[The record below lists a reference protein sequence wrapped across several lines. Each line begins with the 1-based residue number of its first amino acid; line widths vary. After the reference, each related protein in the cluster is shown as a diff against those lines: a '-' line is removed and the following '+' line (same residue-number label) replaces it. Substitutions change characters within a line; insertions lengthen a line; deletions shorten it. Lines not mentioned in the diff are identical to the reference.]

1 MVKFTVMEIKNRNY
15 ILLII
20 LHIFIGG
27 LIYLLPI
34 LSKIFS
40 VLILIFG
47 FYYVVN
53 SRNRE
58 NNVLVVAG
66 YIVGAEV
73 FLRMTGGSFFYEFSK
88 YGVILFMLIGFYYS
102 GFSKNAV
109 PMWIFLMLLLPGV
122 LIAAETLNLT
132 TNIRKA
138 VLFNISGPLCLGV
151 AGLYCYSR
159 NISIKQ
165 LSNVLLATGLPII
178 ATSVYLFLYTP
189 DLKEILIGTG
199 SNYSTSGGFGPN
211 QVSTIL
217 GLGMFIFVS
226 RLLLNSNSKLIFI
239 INLIIAFNISFR
251 GLLTFSRGGVITG
264 LVMIIILLLFIYKS
278 TKSNGKLK
286 LNFLI
291 ISIILVFLSTW
302 FYTTSQTSGLINKR
316 YANQNAAGQ
325 EKASQLSGREK
336 IFESEFNAFIDNP
349 IFGVGIGKGVELRE
363 VETGGMVIASHNE
376 VTRMLAEHGLI
387 GILSLLIL
395 FLTPIFLYLDN
406 KQNIFTICFLSF
418 WFLTINHA
426 AMRTAAPAFI
436 YALSLLKLRFHE
448 GNTIHR

>member
-211 QVSTIL
+211 QVATIL

-436 YALSLLKLRFHE
+436 YALSLLKLHFHE

>member
-1 MVKFTVMEIKNRNY
+1 MEIKNSNY

-20 LHIFIGG
+20 LHVFIGG
-27 LIYLLPI
+27 LIYVFPI

-47 FYYVVN
+47 FYYVIN
-53 SRNRE
+53 TRNRE

-73 FLRMTGGSFFYEFSK
+73 LLRMTGGSFFYEFSK

>member
-1 MVKFTVMEIKNRNY
+1 MEIKNSNY

-20 LHIFIGG
+20 LHVFIGG
-27 LIYLLPI
+27 LIYVFPI

-47 FYYVVN
+47 FYYVIN
-53 SRNRE
+53 TRNRE
-58 NNVLVVAG
+58 NNVLMVAG

-73 FLRMTGGSFFYEFSK
+73 LLRMTGGSFFYEFSK

>member
-1 MVKFTVMEIKNRNY
+1 MEIKNSNY

-20 LHIFIGG
+20 LHVFIGG
-27 LIYLLPI
+27 LIYLFPI

-47 FYYVVN
+47 FYYVIN
-53 SRNRE
+53 TRNIE

-73 FLRMTGGSFFYEFSK
+73 LLRMTGGSFFYEFSK

>member
-1 MVKFTVMEIKNRNY
+1 M
-15 ILLII
+15 
-20 LHIFIGG
+20 
-27 LIYLLPI
+27 LPI

-211 QVSTIL
+211 QVATIL

-363 VETGGMVIASHNE
+363 EETGGMVIASHNE
-376 VTRMLAEHGLI
+376 VTRMLAEHGLV

-436 YALSLLKLRFHE
+436 YALSLLKLHFHE

>member
-1 MVKFTVMEIKNRNY
+1 MEIKNSNY

-20 LHIFIGG
+20 LHVFIGG
-27 LIYLLPI
+27 LIYLFPI

-47 FYYVVN
+47 FYYVIN
-53 SRNRE
+53 TRNRE

-73 FLRMTGGSFFYEFSK
+73 LLRMTGGSFFYEFSK

-122 LIAAETLNLT
+122 LIASETLNLT

-151 AGLYCYSR
+151 SGLYCYSR

-211 QVSTIL
+211 QVATIL

-226 RLLLNSNSKLIFI
+226 RLLLNSNSKLIFS

-376 VTRMLAEHGLI
+376 VTRMLAEHGLV

>member
-1 MVKFTVMEIKNRNY
+1 MVKFTVMEIKNSNY

-20 LHIFIGG
+20 LHVFIGG
-27 LIYLLPI
+27 LIYVFPI

-47 FYYVVN
+47 FYYVIN
-53 SRNRE
+53 TRNRE
-58 NNVLVVAG
+58 NNVLMVAG

-73 FLRMTGGSFFYEFSK
+73 LLRMTGGSFFYEFSK